1 MPASSTPRSPLSPGR
16 APEIDLGSY
25 LPHRAAAPPPVAP
38 AGPMATRAVSSAVG
52 AIEAAI
58 GRLEETLAGEITAL
72 DGDGLADFAEINRR
86 KSQSL
91 LELTR
96 LARALPIGGESHL
109 APRLKTLAAMLAS
122 DHRRLGLHLAASR
135 QLSELMISVLHEAES
150 DGTYGQTGPHRR
162 T

>member
-1 MPASSTPRSPLSPGR
+1 MSANSTPRSPLSPGR

-25 LPHRAAAPPPVAP
+25 LPHRAPAPLAAAPAAP
-38 AGPMATRAVSSAVG
+38 TAPRTVPSAVG

-58 GRLEETLAGEITAL
+58 GRLEETLEGEIAAL
-72 DGDGLADFAEINRR
+72 DGDGLVDFAEINRR

-109 APRLKTLAAMLAS
+109 APRLNTLATMLAS

-150 DGTYGQTGPHRR
+150 DGTYGQTGPRRR